1 MDNFN
6 LISTNLINNNN
17 INNFEEDSNIRK
29 IQHNLIMMGF
39 DILMVNKVISFF
51 KIRTENEAL
60 DYLLKTEDG
69 MWNHPFIPKE
79 IINDE
84 NNNKILEQPKIMM
97 NSVISKISNS
107 VNPNIIQ
114 NDNRIDYKIE
124 DDICEICGELKDF
137 HKIKDYNINNDNNN
151 IDNNNIFNNH
161 NNLHNFNFINLN
173 ENNNIFINNN
183 ENNNNIERN
192 NNRMN
197 ILIDEDE
204 EDVKEEEINPD
215 ECPICMD
222 KFENPVE
229 IEKCKHKFCYDCF
242 NSYLVNLINQNNIDK
257 IPCPKN
263 KCSNKELSEDF
274 FSQYLS
280 EQEYFK
286 YRQFKSKNEIA
297 RDAKKFFCPYCD
309 SYAQIEGN
317 IENYDSNNPNYK
329 KSILKCMNGHQ
340 FCSCGRP
347 IHENECYHDE
357 KEFEELIETEKIKK
371 CPKCGFLIKKNRGC
385 NHMTCG
391 NPICKYEFCWLCMNE
406 AVPGHYEFGPCAGKQ
421 FFDPDSFS
429 YQLHVNHP
437 FLSFF
442 YEIFM
447 FILGTILFILAF
459 VAIPGI
465 GLSFL
470 SYGLIYDFDDLRN
483 EIGNEIIKFFLF
495 LICICICF
503 CCQSIV
509 YIAWALIAFVT
520 TIIISSLII
529 GSLLTVISY
538 IFRCIFC
545 PDSIG
550 NNSFNEIINNNE
562 NNEIEMA
569 NSINNDS
576 NNN

>member
-1 MDNFN
+1 
-6 LISTNLINNNN
+6 
-17 INNFEEDSNIRK
+17 
-29 IQHNLIMMGF
+29 
-39 DILMVNKVISFF
+39 
-51 KIRTENEAL
+51 
-60 DYLLKTEDG
+60 
-69 MWNHPFIPKE
+69 
-79 IINDE
+79 
-84 NNNKILEQPKIMM
+84 
-97 NSVISKISNS
+97 
-107 VNPNIIQ
+107 
-114 NDNRIDYKIE
+114 
-124 DDICEICGELKDF
+124 
-137 HKIKDYNINNDNNN
+137 
-151 IDNNNIFNNH
+151 
-161 NNLHNFNFINLN
+161 
-173 ENNNIFINNN
+173 
-183 ENNNNIERN
+183 
-192 NNRMN
+192 
-197 ILIDEDE
+197 
-204 EDVKEEEINPD
+204 
-215 ECPICMD
+215 
-222 KFENPVE
+222 
-229 IEKCKHKFCYDCF
+229 
-242 NSYLVNLINQNNIDK
+242 
-257 IPCPKN
+257 
-263 KCSNKELSEDF
+263 
-274 FSQYLS
+274 
-280 EQEYFK
+280 
-286 YRQFKSKNEIA
+286 
-297 RDAKKFFCPYCD
+297 
-309 SYAQIEGN
+309 
-317 IENYDSNNPNYK
+317 
-329 KSILKCMNGHQ
+329 MNGHQ

-459 VAIPGI
+459 VAVPGI

-529 GSLLTVISY
+529 GALLTVISY

>member
-1 MDNFN
+1 MKEN
-6 LISTNLINNNN
+6 LDIFSSNLINNDINNN
-17 INNFEEDSNIRK
+17 IVFDSSIK
-29 IQHNLIMMGF
+29 KLQQNLFLMGF
-39 DILMVNKVISFF
+39 DILMINKIISYFN
-51 KIRTENEAL
+51 ITTESEAI
-60 DYLLKTEDG
+60 DYLIKDENG

-79 IINDE
+79 KFKEQTENSLLNPQKIVINNVFTRFKSNSLNENANNNIVIENDICDICEESIDFHNIKNYEIKNKINDNNE
-84 NNNKILEQPKIMM
+84 EPKDSINLENKNNNKK
-97 NSVISKISNS
+97 NK
-107 VNPNIIQ
+107 
-114 NDNRIDYKIE
+114 
-124 DDICEICGELKDF
+124 
-137 HKIKDYNINNDNNN
+137 
-151 IDNNNIFNNH
+151 
-161 NNLHNFNFINLN
+161 
-173 ENNNIFINNN
+173 
-183 ENNNNIERN
+183 
-192 NNRMN
+192 N
-197 ILIDEDE
+197 ILIDE
-204 EDVKEEEINPD
+204 EEEEEKNKD
-215 ECPICMD
+215 ECPICMGD
-222 KFENPVE
+222 FENSIE
-229 IEKCKHKFCYDCF
+229 IEKCKHKFCYGCF
-242 NSYLVNLINQNNIDK
+242 NSYLNNLIIKNQIQQ
-257 IPCPKN
+257 ISCPKY
-263 KCSNKELSEDF
+263 KCPNNNLSEEF

-280 EQEYFK
+280 EEQYFK

-329 KSILKCMNGHQ
+329 KSILKCMNSHQ

-347 IHENECYHDE
+347 IHENECYHDD

-429 YQLHVNHP
+429 YQLRVNHP

-459 VAIPGI
+459 VAVPGI

-529 GSLLTVISY
+529 GALLTVISY